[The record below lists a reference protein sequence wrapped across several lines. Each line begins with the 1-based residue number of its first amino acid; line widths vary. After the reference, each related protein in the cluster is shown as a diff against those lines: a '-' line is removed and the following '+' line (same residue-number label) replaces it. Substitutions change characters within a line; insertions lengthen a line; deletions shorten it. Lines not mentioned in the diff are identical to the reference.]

1 MTVAVV
7 CGAGCPDGIAFT
19 RSGDNKSCSPVPL
32 RGLPAPLLDIS
43 PLFSRGQGRLRVEL
57 FTSQLSVWKRLQ
69 MLLCFSFFLLL
80 LGAARAFAR
89 PVFKALEEKGEK
101 EWPLNCLFLFLP
113 RQPKVQSK
121 QAEVNGFIFSFSVAF
136 CVCGSRLLLFVLF
149 PVIISIYSTAL
160 LKVTSVCPNVF
171 HIQKHSIPV
180 VILEF
185 MDLFWFV

>member
-1 MTVAVV
+1 MTVVVV
-7 CGAGCPDGIAFT
+7 CGAGCPDGTAFT
-19 RSGDNKSCSPVPL
+19 RSGDNKSRSPVPL

-89 PVFKALEEKGEK
+89 PVFKALDEKGEK

-121 QAEVNGFIFSFSVAF
+121 QAEVNGIIFSFSVAF
-136 CVCGSRLLLFVLF
+136 CVRLQAPPFCSLPHNYFHLFYCIVESDKLMCFIYKNTAFLLSF
-149 PVIISIYSTAL
+149 
-160 LKVTSVCPNVF
+160 
-171 HIQKHSIPV
+171 
-180 VILEF
+180 
-185 MDLFWFV
+185 